1 MKQRNASKRYPPA
14 AALHSIL
21 VDQRCNARV
30 EGLQP
35 VISRKPCGAPGK
47 FLLAEV
53 RNRRRRG
60 KFRDMREVSRYSWID
75 CFELRPRLCVS
86 DQNDGRGERNRIGL
100 DGNARSALW
109 CNFLAQ
115 HRCAQRQP
123 GLRIGGELPGLDN
136 DEIRNRRA

>member
-1 MKQRNASKRYPPA
+1 MQ
-14 AALHSIL
+14 
-21 VDQRCNARV
+21 
-30 EGLQP
+30 
-35 VISRKPCGAPGK
+35 PCGAPGK

-75 CFELRPRLCVS
+75 RFELRPRLCVS
-86 DQNDGRGERNRIGL
+86 DQNDGRRERNRIGL

-136 DEIRNRRA
+136 DESGTGAHKLAGHKRGATRCVASDFADEIGR